1 MKRIL
6 LWWENRKG
14 FILLDLLLLFVVTV
28 SILTLSNAW
37 GIYRY
42 IALSNEKATLALESD
57 QALYY
62 VDFSDPVPPGSAE
75 DVKEITAGNQ
85 ARYELI
91 QTLEQM
97 PGVRSVLANYSLEVS
112 GFGSS
117 DSGFGSLDS
126 WTAFLCS
133 QDFQALFPDLNRG
146 EWFDQAENP
155 DGTFNAVLCGEDF
168 YDVPVG
174 STMDLVVYE
183 NQGTDSIKNVFRIRV
198 CGVIYGPAFLPTLGA
213 EGTSLTVSDL
223 YQNVPALLLGPCDT
237 FEMLMQRSMRFQ
249 YGSTLKHFWVD
260 FTADATP
267 EQIQAVQDLL
277 SQTGGWLTLSQ
288 IRQTSADHLDSSFKS
303 TLVIPL
309 FYVAIAFVAFFSITI
324 LSVFRRTRTDAVY
337 YLLGY
342 SKRRIVWSVA
352 GHTGILILLAAGIN
366 LIYVNSYYA
375 WVATDWIQ
383 PDPVSPPYF
392 DAASSWLIVGIAL
405 FMFVVTLAAAL
416 GVLRKKSP
424 SDFWLSS
431 KE

>member
-14 FILLDLLLLFVVTV
+14 LILLDLLLLFVVTM

-42 IALSNEKATLALESD
+42 IDLSNEKGTLALKSSE
-57 QALYY
+57 ALYY
-62 VDFSDPVPPGSAE
+62 MAFSDSVPPGSAE

-97 PGVRSVLANYSLEVS
+97 PGVRSVLANYSLGVS

-117 DSGFGSLDS
+117 DS

-168 YDVPVG
+168 YDVPIG

-183 NQGTDSIKNVFRIRV
+183 NEGTDSIKNVFRIRV
-198 CGVIYGPAFLPTLGA
+198 CGVIYAPAFLPTLGA

-223 YQNVPALLLGPCDT
+223 YSNVPAVLLGPCDT

-260 FTADATP
+260 FTADASP

-288 IRQTSADHLDSSFKS
+288 IRQTNADQLESSFKN

-309 FYVAIAFVAFFSITI
+309 FYIAIAFAAFFSITI
-324 LSVFRRTRTDAVY
+324 LSVFRRTRTYAVY

-342 SKRRIVWSVA
+342 SKRRIVWSVTS
-352 GHTGILILLAAGIN
+352 HTGILILLAAGIN

-375 WVATDWIQ
+375 WVAMDWIQ

-392 DAASSWLIVGIAL
+392 DAASSWLVVGIAF
-405 FMFVVTLAAAL
+405 FMFAVTLAAAI

-424 SDFWLSS
+424 SGFWLSS